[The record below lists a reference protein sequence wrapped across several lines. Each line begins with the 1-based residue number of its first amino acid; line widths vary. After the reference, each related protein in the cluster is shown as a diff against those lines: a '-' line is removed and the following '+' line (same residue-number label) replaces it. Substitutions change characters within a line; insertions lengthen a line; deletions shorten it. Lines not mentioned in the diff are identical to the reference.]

1 MSKYAKKLI
10 YFNKNNEDLYEK
22 IKNINDFSNYVCDL
36 IRADITGNTSP
47 IENECLNEIKQILNQ
62 INSKLDNVS
71 IQKENNVEEIKSNDS
86 ANEEDYLDMLK
97 MN

>member
-36 IRADITGNTSP
+36 IRADISGNTPP
-47 IENECLNEIKQILNQ
+47 IENESLNEIKQILNQ

-71 IQKENNVEEIKSNDS
+71 IQKETNVEEIKSNDS
-86 ANEEDYLDMLK
+86 VNEEDYLDMLK

>member
-22 IKNINDFSNYVCDL
+22 IQNINDFSNYVCDL

-47 IENECLNEIKQILNQ
+47 IENESLNEIKQILNQ

-71 IQKENNVEEIKSNDS
+71 IQKENNVEETKFNDS
-86 ANEEDYLDMLK
+86 VNEEDYSDMLK